1 VVPGAAETKIALKG
15 TRVAPSDDLL
25 AAVDRLFGGKVAQVR

>member
-1 VVPGAAETKIALKG
+1 LKG

-25 AAVDRLFGGKVAQVR
+25 AAVDRLFGSKVAQIR